1 MACWQQLLEHRIVL
15 FESLMDNG
23 VMSGQSYT
31 VFMPWMNEFFYA
43 STPSEQWPF
52 QTKILNR

>member
-1 MACWQQLLEHRIVL
+1 
-15 FESLMDNG
+15 MDNG